1 MTRIEFEYE
10 TALDK
15 KLVEAD
21 AWGGKSVIFC
31 NKTTAH
37 YLMSLDSWGWNE
49 NEYKNHKIYIIS
61 GMEDNVY
68 KVIPI
73 VDFDWLEKH
82 HSIVEFKGEK

>member
-1 MTRIEFEYE
+1 
-10 TALDK
+10 
-15 KLVEAD
+15 
-21 AWGGKSVIFC
+21 
-31 NKTTAH
+31 
-37 YLMSLDSWGWNE
+37 MSLDSWGWNE